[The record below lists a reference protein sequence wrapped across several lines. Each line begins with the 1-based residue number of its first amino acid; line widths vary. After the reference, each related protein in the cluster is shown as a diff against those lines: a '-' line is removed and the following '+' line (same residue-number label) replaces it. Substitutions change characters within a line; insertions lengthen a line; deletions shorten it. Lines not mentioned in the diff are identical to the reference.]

1 MVGCTCHPTSWPI
14 KDARQVITFVSKCG
28 TIKCR
33 CIKDFDWSYQS
44 TNQRIVFFP
53 STGSSFGVK
62 NLTHVHTV
70 VHNKKS
76 SSVLAYQDGR
86 VVKALDLS
94 SNGGIP
100 AWVRTSLLVNF
111 FYFSISPAAHQW
123 FQPIRDQNRDREGKN
138 AQYEL
143 NSNFKE
149 RLAKIMKTWHRF
161 KKMGRLKIGLG
172 LGHKMIFSEISTR

>member
-1 MVGCTCHPTSWPI
+1 MQVETRKLTYHGGRVDRAFYWSRDGQNRVWVRTPMESDTIFVKKVKTWSEI
-14 KDARQVITFVSKCG
+14 ITKMNLRQF
-28 TIKCR
+28 
-33 CIKDFDWSYQS
+33 
-44 TNQRIVFFP
+44 
-53 STGSSFGVK
+53 
-62 NLTHVHTV
+62 LH
-70 VHNKKS
+70 
-76 SSVLAYQDGR
+76 QDGR

-111 FYFSISPAAHQW
+111 FYFFISPAAHQW
-123 FQPIRDQNRDREGKN
+123 FQPIRDQNRHREGKN

-172 LGHKMIFSEISTR
+172 WVIKCFLEISTR

>member
-1 MVGCTCHPTSWPI
+1 MCLVRRSLVYLDSWIRHSFILI
-14 KDARQVITFVSKCG
+14 KNQSLEVIKGHRSVFAGWIWSDLFYQVV
-28 TIKCR
+28 
-33 CIKDFDWSYQS
+33 D
-44 TNQRIVFFP
+44 
-53 STGSSFGVK
+53 
-62 NLTHVHTV
+62 
-70 VHNKKS
+70 
-76 SSVLAYQDGR
+76 QDGR

-111 FYFSISPAAHQW
+111 FSFSILPAAHQW
-123 FQPIRDQNRDREGKN
+123 FQPIRDENRDREGKN

-161 KKMGRLKIGLG
+161 KKMGRLKIRLG
-172 LGHKMIFSEISTR
+172 LGHKIFFQ